1 MLVRR
6 QSAKNPQGG
15 IAVSIWYLSS
25 CYMISFFLIIL
36 FLFFINMSFYN
47 KKMMVCIYYL

>member
-25 CYMISFFLIIL
+25 CYMIGFFPLL
-36 FLFFINMSFYN
+36 FHKYVFL
-47 KKMMVCIYYL
+47 